1 MTRRLI
7 PLLAAAV
14 LALAGCGSQSDTDAG
29 HNDADVTF
37 AQQMIPHHQQA
48 VEMAEM
54 ALDPAREASE
64 PVREQPIL
72 SSWQALL
79 DYLRLDMAHL
89 TTERVRVLYLNTKN
103 MLIRD
108 EVAGEGSIDQAP
120 FYTREIIRRSIDLG
134 AAAIILVHNHPSGDS
149 SPSRQDIT
157 MTREIIEAGKR
168 LGISVHDHVIIGK
181 DGFTS
186 LRSAGLL

>member
-29 HNDADVTF
+29 HNDADVAF

-64 PVREQPIL
+64 PVRDLAGRIGDAQQPEIETMQGWL
-72 SSWQALL
+72 EDWDAKAEDHSDHDMGGMTGMMSDDQMSALAAATGTDFDRMWL
-79 DYLRLDMAHL
+79 QMMIEHHEGAVEMAE
-89 TTERVRVLYLNTKN
+89 T
-103 MLIRD
+103 
-108 EVAGEGSIDQAP
+108 EVADGQDSQAKALA
-120 FYTREIIRRSIDLG
+120 R
-134 AAAIILVHNHPSGDS
+134 AIIDAQ
-149 SPSRQDIT
+149 RAEIT
-157 MTREIIEAGKR
+157 EMTR
-168 LGISVHDHVIIGK
+168 
-181 DGFTS
+181 
-186 LRSAGLL
+186 LLA